1 MHIYDMTLY
10 ILVDESKLSFHSIN
24 GPVKS
29 INPLRWLNFLFH
41 LRRSNR
47 TCAIHTHDHTYMHV
61 GRIKIIIPG
70 FRGNNHDKCLINE
83 IKFLIMIA
91 WPKGVSMVITFRT
104 LHLCV
109 FILTTHDMEKLTGMW
124 FTKTILVL
132 IAGYSHSCLK
142 CSDHCCIVALVSS
155 CQVEL
160 SCLAYLCFEF

>member
-83 IKFLIMIA
+83 IKFLIMIT
-91 WPKGVSMVITFRT
+91 WPKGVSIVITFIPY
-104 LHLCV
+104 
-109 FILTTHDMEKLTGMW
+109 F
-124 FTKTILVL
+124 
-132 IAGYSHSCLK
+132 
-142 CSDHCCIVALVSS
+142 ALV
-155 CQVEL
+155 
-160 SCLAYLCFEF
+160 CLYLPLMIWRIWQACDLQKPFWH